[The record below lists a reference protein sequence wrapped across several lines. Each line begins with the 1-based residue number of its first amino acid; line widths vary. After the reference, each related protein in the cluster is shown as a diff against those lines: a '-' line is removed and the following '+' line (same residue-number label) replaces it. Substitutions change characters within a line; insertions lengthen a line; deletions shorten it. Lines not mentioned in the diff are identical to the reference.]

1 MGITEE
7 YIFCAVND
15 RDKVQWV
22 QGSSQKTR
30 YFNDM
35 RDLGKDCFC
44 DLHSVKDTEG
54 DIAHFFDVD
63 PNAYCAWGYS
73 LGNGAPGCG
82 KDYCEI

>member
-1 MGITEE
+1 MENIER
-7 YIFCAVND
+7 ASNRVNVVRC
-15 RDKVQWV
+15 RDCV
-22 QGSSQKTR
+22 

-82 KDYCEI
+82 KDYCEIGG

>member
-1 MGITEE
+1 MKVMKTSDMV
-7 YIFCAVND
+7 AVVRC
-15 RDKVQWV
+15 RDCV
-22 QGSSQKTR
+22 

-73 LGNGAPGCG
+73 MGNDSQNNCDCDAILGL
-82 KDYCEI
+82 